1 MRGDVERWEGMEGV
15 WQGRKMFMDRKKEV
29 FDAEEVHAIWM
40 GLTAAR
46 DHEDD
51 CAAFG
56 PNAVIIFTHAQA
68 ALERIRNDDPGPG
81 QWRVRCILR
90 TERQLRQAGWTTEY
104 LWVPGHKWN
113 EVADE
118 WAKDA
123 AVGYAGL

>member
-81 QWRVRCILR
+81 QWLVRRILR
-90 TERQLRQAGWTTEY
+90 TEY
-104 LWVPGHKWN
+104 LWVPGHKGN

-123 AVGYAGL
+123 AVGYAGP